1 MSEKSFVRSRSF
13 SNEKSPSRVSV
24 FSVKRYARINS
35 PGIYVTY
42 LLHTHKRP
50 QLRQRD
56 VIALALTNLR
66 PSDRPVIMTD
76 HLRRQRLPC
85 PSHHAPSPTQRH
97 QQTGIIIPME
107 LHNILS
113 YHVLHFIERATLAG
127 RQVVRQRIQ
136 PHVNSVPVCDSV
148 SSFIRTSHRNGPRHT
163 RQRTTHAQVLR
174 ALFD

>member
-1 MSEKSFVRSRSF
+1 
-13 SNEKSPSRVSV
+13 
-24 FSVKRYARINS
+24 
-35 PGIYVTY
+35 
-42 LLHTHKRP
+42 
-50 QLRQRD
+50 
-56 VIALALTNLR
+56 
-66 PSDRPVIMTD
+66 
-76 HLRRQRLPC
+76 
-85 PSHHAPSPTQRH
+85 
-97 QQTGIIIPME
+97 ME

-148 SSFIRTSHRNGPRHT
+148 SSFIHTSHGNGPRHT